1 VRILMLSQFYPPV
14 IGGEERHV
22 ATLAQALT
30 ARGHT
35 VSVATIGSPDSFGTR
50 TEAGVRVHRLRTT
63 AQRLPMIYSDGGR
76 PHASPT
82 PDPELVVGLASVVRA
97 EKPDVIHAH
106 NWIVNSLLPLRP
118 WTKARMVLTLHDYSH
133 VCAVKR
139 LMREG
144 VPCSG
149 PGLLKCVS
157 CAAEHHGP
165 VAGTVTA
172 LSTAPA
178 ARLKERAL
186 DAVIAVSSAVA
197 KGNGLA
203 APKTRVPVRVIPNFI
218 PDALWEKSGEPLVGE
233 PLDDRLPAEP
243 FLLFVGDL
251 SRDKGVH
258 VLLEAYARLDR
269 RPPLVMMGRRC
280 KDTPETLPDGV
291 RILAGCPHPVVMDAF
306 RRCLAAVAPSVWPEP
321 FGLVVLEAMTA
332 GSPLVAASTGG
343 IKDNRGRPGERPDG
357 APR

>member
-1 VRILMLSQFYPPV
+1 MRILMLSQFYPPV

-50 TEAGVRVHRLRTT
+50 TEDGVRVHRLRTT

-82 PDPELVVGLASVVRA
+82 PDPELVAGLGGVVRA

-157 CAAEHHGP
+157 CAAQHYGP
-165 VAGTVTA
+165 AAGTVTA

-197 KGNGLA
+197 KGNGLSS
-203 APKTRVPVRVIPNFI
+203 PKTRVTVRVIPNFI
-218 PDALWEKSGEPLVGE
+218 PDS
-233 PLDDRLPAEP
+233 
-243 FLLFVGDL
+243 LLSL
-251 SRDKGVH
+251 IH
-258 VLLEAYARLDR
+258 
-269 RPPLVMMGRRC
+269 
-280 KDTPETLPDGV
+280 
-291 RILAGCPHPVVMDAF
+291 I
-306 RRCLAAVAPSVWPEP
+306 
-321 FGLVVLEAMTA
+321 
-332 GSPLVAASTGG
+332 
-343 IKDNRGRPGERPDG
+343 
-357 APR
+357 